1 MDRFNAFCSSL
12 FSPSTTTPAPDAL
25 ANSVREVIALSEG
38 KTTGEQ
44 PADFAYAWGSRK
56 QEASQSYRD
65 AFERHKKT
73 FLDGAGNVD
82 PVLKTRRFH
91 QNVRT
96 GIRSQLPPDISTK
109 LENAGRDCENKLEQG
124 QGRYTYS
131 HMKAEMQSAIRAF
144 ILDPA
149 GNTPQ
154 LMQKA
159 APPAMLDRMLPV
171 NPPSSA
177 ASASMPLLQPTAAP
191 LSEVALPVPPDH
203 TVLLAITP
211 PVDSGMPFLDIF
223 PAEWR
228 SDPEWP
234 KVIASLNAYM
244 YSFAPYQGE
253 AQRALLAA
261 NPQALLEGLATISV
275 YSSLPAEELL
285 RVAYERDI
293 VNIQMDK
300 PFDESINEKVLGCK
314 ASRMMESDLAQKP
327 GSQLSMSMKV
337 PVLTQSGATRR
348 PTILSVS
355 APALDTSNQPEWTH
369 YVKEGRLDRNA
380 YRTAFLT
387 LAGHIEQC
395 VAAPENKGA
404 QLVLSGFG
412 MTNFL
417 SGLSDDEKGVAK
429 QIGADVFVDLI
440 NKLRAQGVDVVYTD
454 ASGSSPPWPAVNA
467 ALGAHP
473 LTCVGSIP
481 GDWITDQQ
489 IIVNAWDPH
498 ALVGN
503 GCARDRSLDGYVGR
517 NSLVHELHALA
528 CMLYRYKFGI

>member
-1 MDRFNAFCSSL
+1 MHGAAASKKRRSPTVMLMNA
-12 FSPSTTTPAPDAL
+12 T
-25 ANSVREVIALSEG
+25 
-38 KTTGEQ
+38 
-44 PADFAYAWGSRK
+44 RK
-56 QEASQSYRD
+56 P
-65 AFERHKKT
+65 
-73 FLDGAGNVD
+73 FLNAAGNVD
-82 PVLKTRRFH
+82 LVLKTRRFH

-109 LENAGRDCENKLEQG
+109 LENTGRDCENKLEQG
-124 QGRYTYS
+124 QGRLHLLAHEGRHAGCNQGAHPRPCREYAAINAKSGAAS
-131 HMKAEMQSAIRAF
+131 H
-144 ILDPA
+144 A
-149 GNTPQ
+149 GPH
-154 LMQKA
+154 A
-159 APPAMLDRMLPV
+159 SGH
-171 NPPSSA
+171 PPSSA

-191 LSEVALPVPPDH
+191 LSDVAPPVPPDH
-203 TVLLAITP
+203 TALVAITP

-275 YSSLPAEELL
+275 YSSLPAEELP

-293 VNIQMDK
+293 VNIQMEK
-300 PFDESINEKVLGCK
+300 PFGESINEKVLGCK
-314 ASRMMESDLAQKP
+314 ASRMMESELAQKP

-337 PVLTQSGATRR
+337 PCLPESGDTRR
-348 PTILSVS
+348 PMILSVS
-355 APALDTSNQPEWTH
+355 APALDTRNQPEWKH
-369 YVKEGRLDRNA
+369 YVNEGRLDQNA
-380 YRTAFLT
+380 YRTAFQT
-387 LAGHIEQC
+387 LVDHIEQC

-417 SGLSDDEKGVAK
+417 SGLSDDEKGVART
-429 QIGADVFVDLI
+429 
-440 NKLRAQGVDVVYTD
+440 NRRR
-454 ASGSSPPWPAVNA
+454 
-467 ALGAHP
+467 
-473 LTCVGSIP
+473 CVRRP
-481 GDWITDQQ
+481 DQQ
-489 IIVNAWDPH
+489 APCPGRRCRLYGCLGFLSSLACGQCRSWRPSADLRGQHSGRLDQGPANYRERRDPH

-528 CMLYRYKFGI
+528 CMLYRYKFGIWAPPRV

>member
-1 MDRFNAFCSSL
+1 
-12 FSPSTTTPAPDAL
+12 
-25 ANSVREVIALSEG
+25 
-38 KTTGEQ
+38 
-44 PADFAYAWGSRK
+44 
-56 QEASQSYRD
+56 
-65 AFERHKKT
+65 
-73 FLDGAGNVD
+73 
-82 PVLKTRRFH
+82 
-91 QNVRT
+91 
-96 GIRSQLPPDISTK
+96 
-109 LENAGRDCENKLEQG
+109 
-124 QGRYTYS
+124 
-131 HMKAEMQSAIRAF
+131 MKADMQAATRALIRG
-144 ILDPA
+144 PA
-149 GNTPQ
+149 VNTPQ

-159 APPAMLDRMLPV
+159 APPAMLDRMLPP
-171 NPPSSA
+171 NPPSSV

-191 LSEVALPVPPDH
+191 LSDVAPPVPPDN
-203 TVLLAITP
+203 TAVAAITP

-228 SDPEWP
+228 SLPEWP
-234 KVIASLNAYM
+234 QVIASLNAYM
-244 YSFAPYQGE
+244 YHFAPYQGG

-261 NPQALLEGLATISV
+261 NPQALLEGLASISV
-275 YSSLPAEELL
+275 YSSLPVDELL

-293 VNIQMDK
+293 VNIQMEK
-300 PFDESINEKVLGCK
+300 PFGESINEKVLGCK
-314 ASRMMESDLAQKP
+314 ASRMMESELAPQP
-327 GSQLSMSMKV
+327 GSQLSISMKV
-337 PVLTQSGATRR
+337 PLLTRTGNTRR

-355 APALDTSNQPEWTH
+355 APALDTPKQPEWKH

-380 YRTAFLT
+380 YLTAFQT

-417 SGLSDDEKGVAK
+417 SGLSVGEKDIAR

-467 ALGAHP
+467 ALGDHP

-481 GDWITDQQ
+481 GDWIKDQQ

-503 GCARDRSLDGYVGR
+503 GCARDNSLDGYVGR

-528 CMLYRYKFGI
+528 CMLYRYKFGIWAPPRV